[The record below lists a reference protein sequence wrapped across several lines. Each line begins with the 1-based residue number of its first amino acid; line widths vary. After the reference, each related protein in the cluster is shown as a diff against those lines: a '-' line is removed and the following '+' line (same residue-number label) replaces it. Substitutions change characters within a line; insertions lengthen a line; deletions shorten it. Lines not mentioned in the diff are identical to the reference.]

1 MLQSRN
7 VFDDIKNEIPHEKFH
22 VRTIYRR
29 SSMPRISKDKRCYK
43 QIGWL
48 CMFVGLMLVAMA
60 MAGCITTP
68 KKPVTAQPTAERA
81 LVKAV
86 NVRSFGNGMFTLV
99 EIMGSKPLGYTAFK
113 LVDPPRIVVDVD
125 APPADNL
132 TVGPVSDKNVK
143 VIKVEKANGKNKT
156 RLIIGIADSV
166 DYRISGQKGVISV
179 ALNPKPPIQ
188 QKTTVVAKE
197 ENSRKVDEGS
207 AQAHSPRIFFK
218 PKSTDLNQIL
228 GVDFTMLDHGKSRLI
243 ITTDKRVPFHL
254 ERKGQKTLVLS
265 VDNATIP
272 RLLQRHLDS
281 SQFEGA
287 VDRVKAVVSPD
298 RKKVF
303 LNIALREMVP
313 FHVDQ
318 TDKSIN
324 IEFGPTEIK
333 PPKTKIVPLA
343 LAEKSMGDS
352 QAALKGLQAGLKPV
366 AFGDSPPTH
375 KIRKRY
381 TGAHMTMDFVNA
393 DVTNILRL
401 IGEVSN
407 LNIVWGPKVK
417 GKVSMRLRN
426 VPWDQAL
433 DLVLKNNALA
443 MRREGNVI
451 WVTTRA
457 EMAKIEAEEKK
468 KLEDIEKRKQE
479 QLKRAKELK
488 ELEPVVT
495 EYITINY
502 VDVDNVKKVIEETVK
517 SARGKITVDKNTKT
531 IIMTDTASKIKEAR
545 GLAKKLDR
553 PTKQVMIE
561 ARIVEASTSFSRELG
576 VQWNFQ
582 LQHRN
587 DSSMAW
593 RGTPEWALNNTAA
606 NYPDGAT
613 LYGPTFSTNHPN
625 FSSNLGLVFATLSG
639 NGLTG
644 AFLDTQIALSESE
657 GKLRVL
663 QAPKIVTR
671 DTVTAT
677 IQQGTKI
684 VLPSGTDS
692 NGNKTF
698 EMVDA
703 SLKLEVT
710 PHITPNNMVIMD
722 VKISDD
728 SPDYANARG
737 ESVPINTK
745 SAETTMMVAS
755 GDTVVI
761 GGIYKEQK
769 GLRETGQPWLK
780 DIPIIGWLFKNKSW
794 DNEKRELLIF
804 LTPTVL
810 NAG

>member
-1 MLQSRN
+1 MPSKK
-7 VFDDIKNEIPHEKFH
+7 KNKW
-22 VRTIYRR
+22 
-29 SSMPRISKDKRCYK
+29 CYK
-43 QIGWL
+43 QGKWL
-48 CMFVGLMLVAMA
+48 WMFVCLVFLSAVLA
-60 MAGCITTP
+60 ACVTTT
-68 KKPVTAQPTAERA
+68 KQAAEKEPVAEPAR
-81 LVKAV
+81 VEMI
-86 NVRSFGNGMFTLV
+86 NVRSLGNGAFTLV
-99 EIMGSKPLGYTAFK
+99 EIVGNKAVGYTAFK

-125 APPADNL
+125 AIPAKNL
-132 TVGPVSDKNVK
+132 IVPTIKDKIVK
-143 VIKVEKANGKNKT
+143 DIKVEMANGKTKT
-156 RLIIGIADSV
+156 RVVLSTAENVDFSV
-166 DYRISGQKGVISV
+166 TSQKGIISL
-179 ALNPKPPIQ
+179 AMSPK
-188 QKTTVVAKE
+188 
-197 ENSRKVDEGS
+197 EGS
-207 AQAHSPRIFFK
+207 KESRTVASKTQKEQSTSEKPAVAHSPRIFFK
-218 PKSTDLNQIL
+218 PKPSSLNQIL
-228 GVDFTMLDHGKSRLI
+228 GVDFTMLDGGKSRLV

-254 ERKGQKTLVLS
+254 QRKGEKTLSLS

-287 VDRVKAVVSPD
+287 VDRVKAIVSPD
-298 RKKVF
+298 KKQVT

-313 FHVDQ
+313 YHVDQ
-318 TDKSIN
+318 GEKSIT
-324 IEFGPTEIK
+324 IEFGPTNIK
-333 PPKTKIVPLA
+333 PPRTRIVPLA
-343 LAEKSMGDS
+343 LAEKTVAVAHNTTTMR
-352 QAALKGLQAGLKPV
+352 GLRGGLKTV
-366 AFGDSPPTH
+366 AYADSPSRP

-381 TGAHMTMDFVNA
+381 TGAPMTMDFVNA

-407 LNIVWGPKVK
+407 LNLVWSPKVK

-433 DLVLKNNALA
+433 DLILKNNDLA

-479 QLKRAKELK
+479 QLRKAKQLK

-502 VDVDNVKKVIEETVK
+502 VDVENVKKVIEDTVK

-531 IIMTDTASKIKEAR
+531 IIMTDTASKIREAR
-545 GLAKKLDR
+545 QLANKLDR

-593 RGTPEWALNNTAA
+593 RGTPAWALKNTTA
-606 NYPDGAT
+606 NFPDGAT

-625 FSSNLGLVFATLSG
+625 FSSNVGLVFATLSG

-644 AFLDTQIALSESE
+644 AFLDTQIALSETE
-657 GKLRVL
+657 GQLKVL
-663 QAPKIVTR
+663 SSPKIVTR

-698 EMVDA
+698 ELVDA

-710 PHITPNNMVIMD
+710 PQITPNNMVIMK

-728 SPDYANARG
+728 FPDYANARG

-761 GGIYKEQK
+761 GGIYKENK
-769 GLRETGQPWLK
+769 GVNETGQPWLK
-780 DIPIIGWLFKNKSW
+780 DIPIIGWLFKNKTW
-794 DNEKRELLIF
+794 NDEKRELLIF

-810 NAG
+810 PTG